1 MGLFDDWEK
10 NQKLSVDQLQQKHLS
25 DFNKGRINYAND
37 LSEGLVQSVLELG
50 VKSGLTK
57 QETLDKFNANLAK
70 QPNKLSYDNKVIGAL
85 GEIVGELTIAA
96 PASSMSWFGSGG
108 KVAQIYKQG
117 LFGGVWEYFTKP
129 MTQGQ
134 DRATAAT
141 TAGATTA
148 GATAVLG
155 AVSRP
160 LEKITNF
167 DFKGNIQAVKDA
179 SASLGI
185 TPNLLGDF
193 TGRDATRAA
202 EAVNK
207 ARGGDVVQKLKSNVS
222 ELQNASGKVENMFT
236 QGKQYSGETGK
247 NIATAVQTNYKN
259 VTAEGNNLYKNL
271 DALAQK
277 NNITKILPEETSK
290 AVNNVIDQYGD
301 LFKVLERPSLEA
313 KLTSFGSKL
322 AKEEVKQ
329 PAGLLVSESGA
340 PLIPE
345 IKGAAEFTFSDI
357 RKARE
362 GLIDA
367 LQAAKQQGKL
377 GSQSALRLSEVI
389 DAMDKDIE
397 KWGSSIPQN
406 SDVAQAWQKAR
417 DYWKGNV
424 IPLRDADLAISM
436 IRDPNSNELKTDISK
451 LAGNIISSA
460 STGQEGAKRAAD
472 MVSKVIDPETK
483 KDVAAYT
490 FATARKEATDPSG
503 NFDPLVFSRFLQE
516 RKLNLQPFVDEN
528 LDTLLNKYSFLSQA
542 LTRKGGGM
550 GAADEAGVQAGR
562 AAVGSLIGGAPGAA
576 ITSVPTNR
584 ILEAIS
590 RSAFDTTAGRSIML
604 SGKTLDDFRP
614 LITGGVLAQQQPEG
628 TLAKPIEAE
637 NLNQPPQDMSMQQ
650 EWQMPPELEKM
661 PSMQMPPEEQNQWQ
675 MPPDLMS
682 PQSKNDLTN
691 QDREQIMNI
700 LGGAPKPSTMY
711 GLNPQLQ
718 PR

>member
-1 MGLFDDWEK
+1 MGLFDEWEK
-10 NQKLSVDQLQQKHLS
+10 NQKLSANELQQKYLS

-37 LSEGLVQSVLELG
+37 LSEGIVQSVLELG
-50 VKSGLTK
+50 VKSGLT
-57 QETLDKFNANLAK
+57 QQQTLDKFNANLAK
-70 QPNKLSYDNKVIGAL
+70 QPSKLSYDNKVIGAL

-96 PASSMSWFGSGG
+96 PTSTMGWFGSGS

-117 LFGGVWEYFTKP
+117 LFGGAWEYFTKP
-129 MTQGQ
+129 MKPGE
-134 DRATAAT
+134 DRTTAAT
-141 TAGATTA
+141 TAGVTTA

-155 AVSRP
+155 AVGRP

-193 TGRDATRAA
+193 TGKEATRAA

-207 ARGGDVVQKLKSNVS
+207 ARGGEVVSKLKNNVS

-236 QGKQYSGETGK
+236 QGKPYSGETGK
-247 NIATAVQTNYKN
+247 NIATAVQTTYKN
-259 VTAEGNNLYKNL
+259 ATTEGNALYKQL
-271 DALAQK
+271 DSVAQK
-277 NNITKILPEETSK
+277 NNITKITPEETAK

-313 KLTSFGSKL
+313 KLNSFGGKL

-329 PAGLLVSESGA
+329 PAGLLVNESGA

-345 IKGAAEFTFSDI
+345 IKGKAEFTFSDI

-377 GSQSALRLSEVI
+377 GSQSALRISEVI

-397 KWGSSIPQN
+397 RWGSAIPQN
-406 SDVAQAWQKAR
+406 SEVSTAWQKAR

-424 IPLRDADLAISM
+424 IPLRDADLAVSM
-436 IRDPNSNELKTDISK
+436 IRDPNSSELKTDISK
-451 LAGNIISSA
+451 LAGNIISAA

-472 MVSKVIDPETK
+472 MVAKVIDPETK
-483 KDVAAYT
+483 KDVAAYA
-490 FATARKEATDPSG
+490 FATARKEATDASG
-503 NFDPLVFSRFLQE
+503 NFDPLTFSRFLQE

-542 LTRKGGGM
+542 MTRSGGGM
-550 GAADEAGVQAGR
+550 GAADEAGMQAGR

-584 ILEAIS
+584 ILELIS
-590 RSAFDTTAGRSIML
+590 RSAFDTSAGRAIML

-614 LITGGVLAQQQPEG
+614 LITGGVLSQQNPTGALAQPMTLDQQQVPTE
-628 TLAKPIEAE
+628 
-637 NLNQPPQDMSMQQ
+637 Q
-650 EWQMPPELEKM
+650 EWQMPPDLQES
-661 PSMQMPPEEQNQWQ
+661 PTMQMPPEQTDQWQ
-675 MPPDLMS
+675 MPPDLMT
-682 PQSKNDLTN
+682 PPSKNDLTS
-691 QDREQIMNI
+691 QDQSQILNI
-700 LGGAPKPSTMY
+700 LGVAPRPSAMS
-711 GLNPQLQ
+711 GMNPQLQ
-718 PR
+718 PQ

>member
-1 MGLFDDWEK
+1 MGLFDELEK
-10 NQKLSVDQLQQKHLS
+10 NQKLSANELQQKYLS

-50 VKSGLTK
+50 VKSGLT
-57 QETLDKFNANLAK
+57 QQQTLDKFNANLAK
-70 QPNKLSYDNKVIGAL
+70 QPSKLSYDNKVIGAL

-96 PASSMSWFGSGG
+96 PASTMGWFGSGG

-117 LFGGVWEYFTKP
+117 LFGGAWEYFTKP
-129 MTQGQ
+129 MKQGE
-134 DRATAAT
+134 DRTTAAT

-155 AVSRP
+155 AVGRP

-193 TGRDATRAA
+193 TGKEATRAA

-207 ARGGDVVQKLKSNVS
+207 ARGGEVVSKLKSNVS

-236 QGKQYSGETGK
+236 QGKPYSGETGK
-247 NIATAVQTNYKN
+247 NIATAIQTTYKN
-259 VTAEGNNLYKNL
+259 ATTEGNVLYKQL
-271 DALAQK
+271 DSVAQK
-277 NNITKILPEETSK
+277 NNITKITPEETAK

-313 KLTSFGSKL
+313 KLNSFGGKL

-345 IKGAAEFTFSDI
+345 IKGKAEFTFSDI

-377 GSQSALRLSEVI
+377 GSQSGLRISEVI

-397 KWGSSIPQN
+397 RWGSAIPQN
-406 SDVAQAWQKAR
+406 SEVSTAWQKAR

-424 IPLRDADLAISM
+424 IPLRDADLAVSM
-436 IRDPNSNELKTDISK
+436 IRDPNSSELKTDIAK
-451 LAGNIISSA
+451 LAGNIISAA

-472 MVSKVIDPETK
+472 MVAKVIDPETK
-483 KDVAAYT
+483 KDVAAYA
-490 FATARKEATDPSG
+490 FATARKEATDASG
-503 NFDPLVFSRFLQE
+503 NFDPLTFSRFLQE

-542 LTRKGGGM
+542 MTRSGGGM
-550 GAADEAGVQAGR
+550 GAADEAGMQAGR
-562 AAVGSLIGGAPGAA
+562 AAVGSLIGGASGAA

-584 ILEAIS
+584 ILEVIS
-590 RSAFDTTAGRSIML
+590 RSAFDTSAGRAIML

-614 LITGGVLAQQQPEG
+614 LITGGVLSQQKPVG
-628 TLAKPIEAE
+628 TLAQPVTLDQQQVPAE
-637 NLNQPPQDMSMQQ
+637 Q
-650 EWQMPPELEKM
+650 EWQMPPDLQE
-661 PSMQMPPEEQNQWQ
+661 SSTMQMPSEQTDQWQ
-675 MPPDLMS
+675 MPPDLVTPPS
-682 PQSKNDLTN
+682 ANDLTS
-691 QDREQIMNI
+691 QDQTQILNI
-700 LGGAPKPSTMY
+700 LGASPKPSSMS
-711 GLNPQLQ
+711 GMNPQLQ
-718 PR
+718 MR

>member
-1 MGLFDDWEK
+1 MGLFDEWEK
-10 NQKLSVDQLQQKHLS
+10 NQKLSADQLQQKYLS

-37 LSEGLVQSVLELG
+37 LSEGIVQSVLELG

-70 QPNKLSYDNKVIGAL
+70 QPSKLPYDNKVIGAL

-96 PASSMSWFGSGG
+96 PASTMSWFGSGG

-117 LFGGVWEYFTKP
+117 LFGGAWEYFTKP
-129 MTQGQ
+129 IKQGE

-141 TAGATTA
+141 TAGVTTA

-207 ARGGDVVQKLKSNVS
+207 ARGGEVVSKLKSNVT
-222 ELQNASGKVENMFT
+222 ELQNASGKVEKMFT
-236 QGKQYSGETGK
+236 EGKAYSGETGK
-247 NIATAVQTNYKN
+247 NIATAVQTSYKN
-259 VTAEGNNLYKNL
+259 ATTEGNKLYKQL
-271 DALAQK
+271 DAEAQK
-277 NNITKILPEETSK
+277 NNLTKITPEETAK

-301 LFKVLERPSLEA
+301 LFKVLERPSLES

-329 PAGLLVSESGA
+329 PAGLLVSETGA

-377 GSQSALRLSEVI
+377 GSQSALRLGEVI

-424 IPLRDADLAISM
+424 IPLRDADLAVSM

-460 STGQEGAKRAAD
+460 STGQEGAKRAAS
-472 MVSKVIDPETK
+472 MVAKVIDPETK

-528 LDTLLNKYSFLSQA
+528 LDTMLNKYSFLSQA
-542 LTRKGGGM
+542 LTRSGGGM
-550 GAADEAGVQAGR
+550 GAADEAGIQAGR
-562 AAVGSLIGGAPGAA
+562 AAVGSLVGGAPGAA
-576 ITSVPTNR
+576 ISSVPTNR

-590 RSAFDTTAGRSIML
+590 RSAFDTSAGRSIML

-614 LITGGVLAQQQPEG
+614 LITGGVLAQQQPSG
-628 TLAKPIEAE
+628 TLA
-637 NLNQPPQDMSMQQ
+637 QPVTLDQQQEPNVQQ
-650 EWQMPPELEKM
+650 EWMMPPELEES
-661 PSMQMPPEEQNQWQ
+661 PSMQLPPEQTDQWQ

-682 PQSKNDLTN
+682 PQSKNDLSIEDKN
-691 QDREQIMNI
+691 QIMNI
-700 LGGAPKPSTMY
+700 LGSAPRPSSLS
-711 GLNPQLQ
+711 GINPQLQ